1 MEVGDRMKLSHISV
15 KTLCISTLAGM
26 TITMTAATVLLYI
39 FSGSRNILVA
49 GGILTLCAMLW
60 NFLLIILFRTRLTVF
75 VTALCDVIDHM
86 MCGEERIDFT
96 DSETQFARICH
107 RLSRFYQISQKN
119 KYKLDEERKE
129 LQMLVSYISHQVRTP
144 GSHLK
149 MVTDTLLEKN
159 VTAPQR
165 TEFLQGIRSQTDKL
179 DFLIQ
184 ALVKTSRM
192 EVGAVSLEKK
202 DVPLFGTLAAAM
214 SGIVYSAEKKHITV
228 TVDCPQELHL
238 PHDGKWTAEAIFN
251 LLDNAVKYTPAGGS
265 ICVTVELWEMYAK
278 LDIADT
284 GRGIPESSLASV
296 FRRFYREEDV
306 HDEPGAGI
314 GLYLAREII
323 TKQGGYIKVVSE
335 VQKGSVFSVFLPVR

>member
-1 MEVGDRMKLSHISV
+1 MHTGVQTD
-15 KTLCISTLAGM
+15 
-26 TITMTAATVLLYI
+26 
-39 FSGSRNILVA
+39 
-49 GGILTLCAMLW
+49 
-60 NFLLIILFRTRLTVF
+60 
-75 VTALCDVIDHM
+75 
-86 MCGEERIDFT
+86 ERP
-96 DSETQFARICH
+96 AR
-107 RLSRFYQISQKN
+107 K
-119 KYKLDEERKE
+119 
-129 LQMLVSYISHQVRTP
+129 
-144 GSHLK
+144 
-149 MVTDTLLEKN
+149 
-159 VTAPQR
+159 
-165 TEFLQGIRSQTDKL
+165 TDKL

-238 PHDGKWTAEAIFN
+238 PHDSKWTAEAVFN
-251 LLDNAVKYTPAGGS
+251 LLDNAVKYTPAGGN
-265 ICVTVELWEMYAK
+265 IRVTVEPWEMYAK

-314 GLYLAREII
+314 GLYLAREIV

-335 VQKGSVFSVFLPVR
+335 VQKGSVFYVFLPVR

>member
-1 MEVGDRMKLSHISV
+1 MKLSHISV

-26 TITMTAATVLLYI
+26 TVTMTAATVLLYI

-86 MCGEERIDFT
+86 MCGEEQIDFT

-129 LQMLVSYISHQVRTP
+129 LQMLVSDISHQVRTP
-144 GSHLK
+144 VSNLK
-149 MVTDTLLEKN
+149 MVTDTLLEKY

-238 PHDGKWTAEAIFN
+238 PHDSKWTAEAVFN
-251 LLDNAVKYTPAGGS
+251 LLDNAVKYTPAGGN
-265 ICVTVELWEMYAK
+265 IRVTVEPWEMYAK

-306 HDEPGAGI
+306 HDEPGVGI